1 MTKKGVVVCDITGI
15 AAVYRHGKRKRKPKL
30 KIEIKERMKNEY
42 N

>member
-15 AAVYRHGKRKRKPKL
+15 AAVYRHGKRKPKL